1 MTRPR
6 PSTVFINAAAAPG
19 LPRSAAK
26 TVISTPVD
34 LSSAAS
40 ASMGSRRRDTSTRS
54 CPSFAA
60 SRASA
65 APMPADAPV
74 TSATGRAELAMPMH
88 PFSFSAVSRRDQILS
103 VGRSA
108 PSSFRSPGCILPGFK
123 LAIAAF
129 YGDHNHRASHR
140 GGWPGKQWRK
150 MVATKRPKR
159 VVGLG
164 RMGESLRV
172 S

>member
-1 MTRPR
+1 
-6 PSTVFINAAAAPG
+6 
-19 LPRSAAK
+19 
-26 TVISTPVD
+26 
-34 LSSAAS
+34 
-40 ASMGSRRRDTSTRS
+40 MGGEERVYPIASTRLRQRLKREALQS

-88 PFSFSAVSRRDQILS
+88 PFSS
-103 VGRSA
+103 VQLAAAIKSCPSA
-108 PSSFRSPGCILPGFK
+108 PLHHPRLGRNGCILPGFK

-159 VVGLG
+159 IVGLG